1 MLKLDLDMFWMLP
14 RTKMLLSN
22 DEGGYCAIGAFNK
35 AAGLFQNY
43 NEIEDLVGSSK
54 MWEIAHMN
62 DHGLDAQ
69 GWAKRVSVVR
79 KLQGDV
85 KKCSKFTRRA
95 SWPNPERAK
104 RMLLEAVAGKVEIA
118 SKELSLESLP
128 SFSEVS

>member
-14 RTKMLLSN
+14 RTKNLLSN
-22 DEGGYCAIGAFNK
+22 DEGAYCAIGAFNK
-35 AAGLFQNY
+35 ATGLIQRY
-43 NEIEDLVGSSK
+43 DEIGALVGASK
-54 MWEIAHMN
+54 MWEIANMN

-79 KLQGDV
+79 KIQGDV

-104 RMLLEAVAGKVEIA
+104 RMLLEAVAGKVEIV
-118 SKELSLESLP
+118 SSTLSLESLP